1 MAPDLVSVETHVL
14 SDWTLSRTLTMLSD
28 GVFLR
33 PNFQRDF
40 VWDEELISEL
50 IRSIFLGY
58 HIGSLLLWQTGEEQ
72 SSKMSLEPLYGVRAQ
87 LGRTQSDATGASG
100 PVVVLDGQQRLTA
113 LHYAFFA
120 PDMGIGDRS
129 SSPVEFFL
137 HVGEFMR
144 NRRGSPRNASNPVET
159 MVTYRVVPKGGS
171 TAPLPEEHLLPLRL
185 FVAGL
190 DPLVEWLRA
199 YRTFWNGRHA
209 LLEREVPD
217 LERKFKTTDAQ
228 VDFDAW
234 AAKDEALKDAA
245 QHVSDAADDLETALT
260 GTLSYKVQFVLL
272 RRDESPERVKDT
284 FMQVNRRG
292 MQLNTFELFS
302 AEVSWNGM
310 NARDLVE
317 DARRQL
323 ADNDD
328 LEISRERLQYFIP
341 QLMLLRRRPT
351 FVQDSYSMEKYE
363 TYFKRFFLPGENDAA
378 FENPDDFEA
387 AWWTAFGELREG
399 LLALRD
405 DSLFGAV
412 DKGNYHCFALYDGLV
427 PTFAAIW
434 SDAHRTDSGVYEPLL
449 YKKIQQWYWSR
460 VFSDEPYMNAPSD
473 LEWREREA
481 NAAMMMADYG
491 EVIAWLKQPG
501 NDPRSR
507 PGVVRQTER
516 RLSPS
521 QSRRSAHPHDG
532 GHSDPGNSQDRADT
546 AVYYAVLN
554 FMNAIG
560 PQSPLSGEPVS
571 RNTSVGSG
579 AVVGQILGQ
588 EWADTKGGISEKELS
603 SPFNQLVAD
612 EYTHEI
618 VRLGVVP
625 ASYFVEIEAAWGR
638 NGNSANRYVAM
649 LNTHCISAEMYDALT
664 AQAATRK
671 ANNVRR
677 RLRSVPRKT
686 VESKLEQWRRGRR
699 TTQDEK
705 NIRLSALS
713 AQDFRQFLLDR
724 EERFLHEFGKRV
736 FEADLSIGMADR
748 ELMQR
753 VVGIE
758 EDLRQAIGQ
767 LLFKWEESA
776 FLDKVEAFELPRGW
790 SVDEDQR
797 DGKPFRAEVEPAR
810 RSVNEGRQGR
820 KQARRRQED
829 RPSYGTDYD
838 RRQAKSAARFA
849 CRASTET
856 DAENRLVKRRWR
868 LVHSRWF
875 AEIFYAELARSM
887 SWPEGRAESRQF
899 LMLLENLNRYRGP
912 FQHGANSEM
921 VSATKRKF
929 GRDALNSLEEIWEL
943 GR

>member
-72 SSKMSLEPLYGVRAQ
+72 SSKMSLGPLYGVRAR

-120 PDMGIGDRS
+120 PDMGIPDRS
-129 SSPVEFFL
+129 TRPVEFFL

-144 NRRGSPRNASNPVET
+144 NRRGSPRNVSNPVET
-159 MVTYRVVPKGGS
+159 MVTYRVVPKGRS

-199 YRTFWNGRHA
+199 YRTFWNERHA
-209 LLEREVPD
+209 LLEREVPN
-217 LERKFKTTDAQ
+217 LERKFKTTDTQ

-245 QHVSDAADDLETALT
+245 QHVSDATELETALI
-260 GTLSYKVQFVLL
+260 GTLDYKVQFVLL

-317 DARRQL
+317 DARQQL

-328 LEISRERLQYFIP
+328 LMIKRERLQYFIP

-351 FVQDSYSMEKYE
+351 FVQDNYSMEKYE
-363 TYFKRFFLPGENDAA
+363 TYFQRFFLPGKNEAA

-405 DSLFGAV
+405 DSMFGAV

-481 NAAMMMADYG
+481 NAEKMMVDYSQ
-491 EVIAWLKQPG
+491 VMAWLQQSS

-507 PGVVRQTER
+507 PAVVRQTES

-532 GHSDPGNSQDRADT
+532 VDSDLGNSQDRADT
-546 AVYYAVLN
+546 AAYYAVLN

-560 PQSPLSGEPVS
+560 PQNPLSGEPVS
-571 RNTSVGSG
+571 RSSGRGDSGG
-579 AVVGQILGQ
+579 AVVGPILSRG
-588 EWADTKGGISEKELS
+588 WADTKGGVSEKELN

-612 EYTHEI
+612 EHIHEI
-618 VRLGVVP
+618 VQLGVVP
-625 ASYFVEIEAAWGR
+625 ASYFVEIEAAWKRTGS
-638 NGNSANRYVAM
+638 SAARYVAM
-649 LNTHCISAEMYDALT
+649 LGTHCISAEMYDVLT
-664 AQAATRK
+664 AQAGTRR
-671 ANNVRR
+671 ANKVRR
-677 RLRSVPRKT
+677 QLRTVPPRT
-686 VESKLEQWRRGRR
+686 IEGKLDQWRRGKR
-699 TTQDEK
+699 TEQDNK
-705 NIRLSALS
+705 NIRASTFS
-713 AQDFRQFLLDR
+713 AQDFRQFLADR
-724 EERFLHEFGKRV
+724 ELRFLHEFGKRM
-736 FEADLSIGMADR
+736 FGADMSIGLADR

-753 VVGIE
+753 VTGVE
-758 EDLRQAIGQ
+758 ESLRQAIGQ
-767 LLFKWEESA
+767 LLVTLSEGAYIKR
-776 FLDKVEAFELPRGW
+776 VEAFEEVKG
-790 SVDEDQR
+790 
-797 DGKPFRAEVEPAR
+797 RANPEGRRFER
-810 RSVNEGRQGR
+810 RSI
-820 KQARRRQED
+820 RRRRKGDWYEEE
-829 RPSYGTDYD
+829 TEYD
-838 RRQAKSAARFA
+838 RRGGEYDTDYRRRRAMDAGRYA
-849 CRASTET
+849 CRANTEA
-856 DAENRLVKRRWR
+856 DAERRLVKRRWG
-868 LVHSRWF
+868 LPDSRWF
-875 AEIFYAELARSM
+875 VEIFYAELAQRQL
-887 SWPEGRAESRQF
+887 WPAERAASRTF
-899 LMLLENLNRYRGP
+899 LVHLDNLNRYRGP
-912 FQHGANSEM
+912 FAHGASAEM
-921 VSATKRKF
+921 VSESKRRL
-929 GRDALNSLEEIWEL
+929 GRDALNALEQHWRL